1 MQLFFSLLL
10 ACFAAAAALS
20 PLQRPE
26 QPARPHLILMVLDD
40 VGWSDVGY
48 HGSDFPTPHIDEL
61 AATGVKLG
69 RFYGA
74 CKSRPIHPR

>member
-1 MQLFFSLLL
+1 MESQKLRIWEYADLF
-10 ACFAAAAALS
+10 
-20 PLQRPE
+20 QRK
-26 QPARPHLILMVLDD
+26 LILMVLDD